1 MATLQNIIRETTNG
15 VLLKM
20 QDTFELGDDRMYYE
34 KEYGN
39 AVVCVEIHEVRCVN
53 GYCIDDVD
61 VWVAHED
68 SKHDSP
74 LLTEAIRKALPDWW
88 TIKREVEQRMTA

>member
-1 MATLQNIIRETTNG
+1 MTKLQNIIRETTNG

-20 QDTFELGDDRMYYE
+20 QDTFELGDDRMHYE

-39 AVVCVEIHEVRCVN
+39 AVVCVDIHEVRCVN

-74 LLTEAIRKALPDWW
+74 LLTEAIRQALPDWF